1 VSCVGEVE
9 FADPDTGIPFGYVMT
24 DLRFDSQGDPRS
36 EGLVR
41 AVYLA
46 LEPGS

>member
-1 VSCVGEVE
+1 
-9 FADPDTGIPFGYVMT
+9 MT
-24 DLRFDSQGDPRS
+24 DLRFDPQGDPRS
-36 EGLVR
+36 AGLVR